1 MYQFCHVNSYARK
14 VSVKSKPR
22 PDDEK
27 IWNVQDVLDEATR
40 KEGCFSK
47 TITNPQPPIHIFG
60 DPIEQIPETVQ
71 HWADNTKDNKGRKT
85 RVDAKGLLAGVFSA
99 EPGTPQEEWEKI
111 RADGVA
117 WAKAKYGPRLRTIIE
132 HIDEPNPHCHFFV
145 VPLPGEEFETVHEG
159 LAAKKAAI
167 AGGMKPKDANK
178 PYIEAMKT
186 FLDEYHDQVGAPNGM
201 TRIGP
206 GRRRLTRKQWLAEQ
220 QQAEAI
226 KQQHRKAAQILSNS
240 EGEAELKIL
249 SAEAVLET
257 ANSEAKTITESA
269 VSVAKTTLEI
279 ADSEAKSIINEA
291 KSESAS
297 IVSKTKAT
305 ASEYLSKAE
314 NKGYEDGIKK
324 AEEEM
329 KGSWL
334 YSKIES
340 LFKRRLKR
348 LEDENAEVKKE
359 RDALKEEIEPILSF
373 KDMFFEKAMELTSAM
388 KRIAG
393 LESALEQAEKKAAL
407 ADKQKSEIDKLS
419 NQLIKVQDRNKH
431 LEAVVES
438 LTPEDEKKQGKW
450 RTRELDE
457 TGYIH

>member
-1 MYQFCHVNSYARK
+1 MYQFCHVNAYARK

-27 IWNVQDVLDEATR
+27 IWNVQDILDEATR
-40 KEGCFSK
+40 KEGCFSED
-47 TITNPQPPIHIFG
+47 ITDPQPPIHIYG
-60 DPIEQIPETVQ
+60 SPIEQIPELVQ
-71 HWADNTKDNKGRKT
+71 HWADNTKDNKSRKT
-85 RVDAKGLLAGVFSA
+85 RVDAKCLLAGVFSA
-99 EPGTPQEEWEKI
+99 EPGTPPEEWEKI
-111 RADGVA
+111 KADGVA
-117 WAKAKYGPRLRTIIE
+117 WAKEKYGPRLRTIIE

-145 VPLPGEEFETVHEG
+145 IPLPGEAFETVHEG

-167 AGGMKPKDANK
+167 AGGMKPKEANK
-178 PYIEAMKT
+178 PYIEAMKA
-186 FLDEYHDQVGAPNGM
+186 FLDEYHDRVGAPNGM

-240 EGEAELKIL
+240 ESEAELKIL

-257 ANSEAKTITESA
+257 ANFEAKTITESA
-269 VSVAKTTLEI
+269 VSVAKTTIES
-279 ADSEAKSIINEA
+279 ADSEAESIISAA
-291 KSESAS
+291 KSESDE
-297 IVSKTKAT
+297 IVSKTKASA
-305 ASEYLSKAE
+305 ASYIESAE
-314 NKGYEDGIKK
+314 SKGYEQGIKK

-329 KGSWL
+329 KESWI
-334 YSKIES
+334 YKIFFKKKVES
-340 LFKRRLKR
+340 L
-348 LEDENAEVKKE
+348 ESENSEVKKE
-359 RDALKEEIEPILSF
+359 RDELKAEVSLLRNL
-373 KDMFFEKAMELTSAM
+373 KDLLQEKASSLAEAM

-419 NQLIKVQDRNKH
+419 KQLIKAQDRNKH

-438 LTPEDEKKQGKW
+438 LTPEDEKKQGK
-450 RTRELDE
+450 RRSRELDDS
-457 TGYIH
+457 GYSL